1 MIKPDVIP
9 PEIGIPLALVLWAI
23 MLAPLVRAVLQPA
36 AGVMLMSRHHRASHH
51 TTATHKL
58 RPEIEARLPLPCT
71 ECGKPVYRDQKWHV
85 AHITPASQGGR
96 TTRANTG
103 AAHALCNLRAGGKLG
118 AAATNGN
125 RRRRTDAR
133 EGIRSW

>member
-1 MIKPDVIP
+1 MTPIDTMPAWFWMPAAVI
-9 PEIGIPLALVLWAI
+9 LWTLVLVPSARHA
-23 MLAPLVRAVLQPA
+23 LAS
-36 AGVMLMSRHHRASHH
+36 GVMLMSRHHRASNH
-51 TTATHKL
+51 TSGTYHL

-71 ECGKPVYRDQKWHV
+71 ECGRPVERTQKWHV
-85 AHITPASQGGR
+85 AHLTPASQGGR

-118 AAATNGN
+118 AKTSNTA
-125 RRRRTDAR
+125 RRRRADAR